1 MSHKVPDHH
10 DQAGAE
16 EYDETIY
23 ETIYESIYETYLEDD
38 LPPKTELVQ
47 GAQEPLHNNVGKSL
61 GLRSDRSLAAL
72 ETMISSTDP
81 TTKAM
86 GLDALRDSND
96 HDTRTKLSYAFQY
109 LNDTNMI
116 INDAAVQLLR
126 VTVEDDPLPLLQDAY
141 ETDPKEFHDA
151 VETITETIIFRSQ
164 KMTDASVSILSML
177 SQVHLD
183 LALFILTQ
191 MMKGFRQKN
200 SKNVEITSGTLKKLE
215 PYIDRAIDSSA
226 MVEFPGSLIKNIADS
241 LTFALKTKGLGI
253 KEIAEEYVLSLANII
268 PADLLLAEFT
278 KNKLTSVKGLT
289 STGQTPGPVS
299 RPITKQPL
307 RSQSQPKPPLHP
319 SSQRGSF
326 DVINDPEHSSTR
338 PVDSVAASVATAHEH
353 AVDGLVISQQ
363 SFGEYAAT
371 GSSRQSFSDRDD
383 SLTCTS
389 DGLSKMDGLKYV
401 YTPPNF
407 DPDTEDWISM
417 MYIPR
422 SILPGITDSSWQVRK
437 EALETTELLFNPFVS
452 HPQPSLTVAQC
463 ENRKNNKTV
472 AEEIL
477 MRINEVV
484 IGDQNLA
491 VIISALGA
499 LRIMLLY
506 LPSSYYNPHSK
517 REITESILQK
527 LKSRKPSLLTPC
539 YNIIDVILGRFLTL
553 EEFIELPILQ
563 NALPEVPRD
572 VIDKLPANCSFKM
585 FEDQLN
591 EHIKND
597 KRPIPPSKSALNT
610 YLYIEFCRLLQKQMS
625 LLLFL
630 LLGGVYKKAVLQNT
644 VPNTV
649 MEILRAYATAP
660 NIVIRLDLSE
670 GFQAM
675 LAGMGTLTP
684 LKTKDLNSPSFT
696 LPIKMD
702 SVAGLSNL
710 RYYPL
715 NFVAHLCRSFFCEH
729 SLHSLSFIKI
739 CIGTLMRDM
748 SSEVRSVSKEF
759 DGVLSV
765 FMSLHRSILNQK
777 TSTSSRGSSP
787 MRKATPQTPVTTKRQ
802 AQNIPKPSQV
812 SLNPIESD
820 VLDIESKKVIGIS
833 TSLGASDSGSGSV
846 PVNISNASNASQKGD
861 HVQSPE
867 KPKTPQSRGGKAGVR
882 SGTPGKMKTPV
893 RIAQNQ
899 PPQIIGT
906 AGKTKFIYYYAYDFP
921 AEVFRTCSFDSGTN
935 VKRVKIM
942 LRPPSFLLYKIG
954 PVCTSDDLVFVET
967 LNTPKYDFS
976 LVFQQTHTQES
987 REGTFYVL
995 KDEERIYS
1003 YIEPLVDQF
1012 SLIITKTFMTSSQ
1025 KKPVDKGQNLSATV
1039 ISIFRILGMLI
1050 MTCNNE
1056 TVLIKIL
1063 PVAGTILN
1071 TIYSKDLMLYN
1082 TTVSAYIYHILT
1094 FIPYHLILNPAKVI
1108 TAWKKLLTVSFDI
1121 HGLVPVYYTLFS
1133 VMAAICKELENEDGE
1148 LNVLNGQ
1155 HVLTLGEY
1163 LHEIVKFLHDKFDPI
1178 HSVAGFSLRITS
1190 ELFIHILELGAY
1202 LYGGCAALT
1211 GPSGLFVRV
1220 ASKLLAMLVYFL
1232 RNVNGLEQ
1240 MDPAF
1245 LGKVLDCEV
1254 IPTLKGLY
1262 SSGAF
1267 EAACMYSAI
1276 NCLKTIR
1283 DANSELAKY
1292 VQSVLTCCNKTDFPR
1307 LTVSTRVPKTCMQFD
1322 IEADRGK
1329 IHNCDFRKPTNLYN
1343 AIRDLSTKNQGIYDA
1358 LATQG
1363 LLSIQKYAVASDK
1376 SIHQPT
1382 KPMSEHRESKDQRNL
1397 IGGDLQHNASSDVHD
1412 GSVQDGWKHRYSSD
1426 EYASA
1431 ERMSTDGDRSLREK
1445 ATSSRPSS
1453 ARSRRSISHRDN
1465 SSIYDDDPDSGQ
1477 LQKNEKDKTYKSDT
1491 RTCQRVVSHHT
1502 LESAMKSH
1510 HSIQSSDNS
1519 VKHDD
1524 SSSIIIPTDRA
1535 SVTEGDSRERSTLK
1549 KATSTPLRKIASSMR
1564 NKSSTILQ
1572 MKMSNVPE
1580 FLQPYYKAPGFEIPL
1595 SKILGVLS
1603 EYESTLSAEKDSMV
1617 RSDLTVA
1624 MIQALSLYEEHTI
1637 DSTKISRKLLQSID
1651 EKVHTESNANAG
1663 DYYLLLM
1670 TELARTGTVLS
1681 VFEQAWSIGLINML
1695 GMTRRPITRSYAIQ
1709 ALNMC
1714 MNSHVILTATSVTKS
1729 YMGGSILKAL
1739 NGTSASYSITSPTA
1753 GIIATIKQETLNWIL
1768 SDMLPSIISFVA
1780 ESDTFYTFDNSAVL
1794 HQIWAQCEDLAAN
1807 SKSTAMRG
1815 TANEILNMLQ
1825 QVQAAC
1831 KEQEP
1836 KKPARLSKPNREEIL
1851 GRELAQ
1857 TINELEKSTRYNS
1870 KNTDDA
1876 IKRALSAERNRLNPP
1891 PQRNSVDAN
1900 TSSICSDEG
1909 FSTTAV
1915 YLGGISAAIHG
1926 QTSDKHQSRPQ
1937 EYIAAPATT
1946 SKPCIPRYS
1955 NSSRQSFDTDD
1966 GFGSVKK
1973 ASKSSGSV
1981 VRKDSVDSYMI
1992 DDLNE
1997 PSFRSV
2003 ANSSLLER
2011 HSEPLDSRS
2020 ISHSSRASL
2029 TQNYPGENLTSL
2041 STHGDSTMTKSSL
2054 AIILH
2059 NVYIPFSGRHEN
2071 RFSGACKLIC
2081 DSTSIISLLTPYI
2094 FERQA
2099 SISATDI
2106 RVVKHIINESMLN
2119 PDITAPMID
2128 LNGVDP
2134 NSLIPIRS
2142 VHFNEEDVHNGILA
2156 ILQQYKMEM
2165 SDTTKHSKESIQAFS
2180 SVSLLYSAL
2189 ALSNDFV
2196 TEGWRPSSS
2205 TIITVCKCIGTLSK
2219 YIRDLRDFKILVGP
2233 LLVRLTM
2240 QPSYQ
2245 EKLAIQRALDFL
2257 FERHQTIEEEYS
2269 KSPGKRIIRHFIQNY
2284 IEVFDDNGANI
2295 HLKYTVLKVITE
2307 YLEMMIEGVD
2317 DFSKVRPI
2325 LEPWLPSATT
2335 FFKLLCIE
2343 TFKRSCKI
2351 SDELVGKAF
2360 IDYVK
2365 TEFKEPSI
2373 TVEYIND
2380 ILEKKENFLAALC
2393 NLSGSKTVDA
2403 FRLFYRNYM
2412 DKLNSTDAALVS
2424 TWIESVLNGRTMRV
2438 DLKEATMVLDM
2449 FSPGTNEYVEYDII
2463 SINESMVDDTPGHD
2477 ISSKHITGPQQ
2488 TPTLTTSTKYTK
2500 DGVLSNDPLMDVYNI
2515 SPNKGQHSDMDAI
2528 IRDAEQVLGHSLQQ
2542 SLTARA
2548 VAESMRV
2555 QSKQHNAIE
2564 GDNDMVELFTRM
2576 GTLVTDVD
2584 VDLLDDKVTE
2594 ELRASKLYKN
2604 RNQQRDK
2611 EQDSVVAL
2619 ASETNTTRDPM
2630 PPVAP
2635 PIPATLSS
2643 YTVPSLSLDEVS
2655 SFNADTDKVPGSVK
2669 LDSDH
2674 MPNLPTGN
2682 IPNTAIDKISANPSP
2697 SKELSVIKPREF
2709 PSTDGFSNLAKSTE
2723 GLPLAAAGVVNQIDY
2738 KFKILDIIERL
2749 QSAARVSDSTVTEAT
2764 SYTLKSLADSMA
2776 GTITKTFDSE
2786 NMRKLID
2793 TMLYIK
2799 RQLTISLQDDI
2810 TMMLFITRIVSFL
2823 QNYLSNNSF
2832 RGLVQAREFND
2843 LKEIPPDLGKNK
2855 PSFYGDDIAFEAIKQ
2870 VQRSISSLSGTGI
2883 DPVRISMLT
2892 LLIEDCLTLMT
2903 LIIDSSSATHL
2914 IKALIHMFT
2923 VIYEE
2928 GLLVYKASEFP
2939 LLRPYYTTSH
2949 SIVHNVLNSLLDK
2962 LTQIVAHA
2970 PQDFSQDITKYHTE
2984 FLAKREVPQA
2994 ASPFSGTLFSI
3005 FLILSGSLS
3014 LYPNVNNKQQSS
3026 YSLTPGH
3033 SSCPSELTFLYP
3045 RSCIIT
3051 CIKRLTDDLDTTAR
3065 DTLSTV
3071 CGLEIVSQ
3079 LGSL

>member
-1 MSHKVPDHH
+1 MPDLRE
-10 DQAGAE
+10 QAGAE

-38 LPPKTELVQ
+38 LPPKTELASETQ
-47 GAQEPLHNNVGKSL
+47 GSLRSNAGKSL
-61 GLRSDRSLAAL
+61 ASRSDRSLAAL

-96 HDTRTKLSYAFQY
+96 HDTRTKLFFAFQC
-109 LNDTNMI
+109 LDDTNMI

-126 VTVEDDPLPLLQDAY
+126 ATVEDDPLPLLQDAY
-141 ETDPKEFHDA
+141 ETDTKEFHDA
-151 VETITETIIFRSQ
+151 VEYITETVIFRSQ
-164 KMTDASVSILSML
+164 KMTDVSVSILSML

-200 SKNVEITSGTLKKLE
+200 IKNVEITSGALKKLE
-215 PYIDRAIDSSA
+215 SYIDRAIDSSA
-226 MVEFPGSLIKNIADS
+226 LVEFPGALIKNIADS
-241 LTFALKTKGLGI
+241 LTVALKTKGLGI
-253 KEIAEEYVLSLANII
+253 KEVAEDYISSLTHII
-268 PADLLLAEFT
+268 PADLLLTEFT
-278 KNKLTSVKGLT
+278 KNKLTAVKGLT
-289 STGQTPGPVS
+289 STGHTPGPIS
-299 RPITKQPL
+299 RPATKPPL
-307 RSQSQPKPPLHP
+307 RSQSQPKHPPQPP
-319 SSQRGSF
+319 SHRGSF
-326 DVINDPEHSSTR
+326 EAVREPDNLSVRTT
-338 PVDSVAASVATAHEH
+338 DSVTASGALAHGH
-353 AVDGLVISQQ
+353 TVDELVTSQQSQQ
-363 SFGEYAAT
+363 SFGEYAA

-383 SLTCTS
+383 SLTHPS
-389 DGLSKMDGLKYV
+389 DSFSKVDGLKCV

-437 EALETTELLFNPFVS
+437 ETLETTELLFNPFLS
-452 HPQPSLTVAQC
+452 HPQPSLTIAQC

-477 MRINEVV
+477 MRVTEVIIGEQNIAVV
-484 IGDQNLA
+484 IA
-491 VIISALGA
+491 ALGA
-499 LRIMLLY
+499 LRIMLMY

-527 LKSRKPSLLTPC
+527 LKSRKPSLLAPC
-539 YNIIDVILGRFLTL
+539 YSIIDVILGRFLTL

-572 VIDKLPANCSFKM
+572 VIDKIPASCSFRV

-591 EHIKND
+591 EYIKND

-610 YLYIEFCRLLQKQMS
+610 YLYIEFCRLLQRQMTF
-625 LLLFL
+625 LLFL
-630 LLGGVYKKAVLQNT
+630 LLGGIYKKAVLQDV
-644 VPNTV
+644 VPSTV
-649 MEILRAYATAP
+649 MELLHAYATAP
-660 NIVIRLDLSE
+660 NTVIKLELSE

-675 LAGMGTLTP
+675 LAGMGAPTP
-684 LKTKDLNSPSFT
+684 LKTKDVSSPSFT
-696 LPIKMD
+696 L
-702 SVAGLSNL
+702 SVKTENIAGLSSL

-715 NFVAHLCRSFFCEH
+715 SFVAHLCRSFLCEP
-729 SLHSLSFIKI
+729 SLHTLSFIKI

-759 DGVLSV
+759 DCIFNV
-765 FMSLHRSILNQK
+765 FMAFHRSILKQK
-777 TSTSSRGSSP
+777 PGNTSRGSSP
-787 MRKATPQTPVTTKRQ
+787 ARKSGPRTQTAASATKEQ
-802 AQNIPKPSQV
+802 AQNLPKPAQISI
-812 SLNPIESD
+812 NPGESD
-820 VLDIESKKVIGIS
+820 IIDLEPKKTLAARASLDG
-833 TSLGASDSGSGSV
+833 SDSGPGRATA
-846 PVNISNASNASQKGD
+846 NASDAGNASQKNNSLP
-861 HVQSPE
+861 SPE
-867 KPKTPQSRGGKAGVR
+867 KPKTPQPRGGKTGVR

-893 RIAQNQ
+893 RGTQTQ

-954 PVCTSDDLVFVET
+954 PVCTSDDLAFVET

-976 LVFQQTHTQES
+976 LMLQPAHTQEP

-995 KDEERIYS
+995 GDGDKVYS

-1012 SLIITKTFMTSSQ
+1012 SLIITKTFMASSQ
-1025 KKPVDKGQNLSATV
+1025 KKPVDKGQSLAATV
-1039 ISIFRILGMLI
+1039 VSIFRILGMLI

-1056 TVLIKIL
+1056 SLLIKIL

-1071 TIYSKDLMLYN
+1071 TIYSKDLALYN

-1094 FIPYHLILNPAKVI
+1094 FVPYRLTVNPAKVI

-1121 HGLVPVYYTLFS
+1121 HGLVPVYYTLFAI
-1133 VMAAICKELENEDGE
+1133 MAAICKELENEDGE
-1148 LNVLNGQ
+1148 LNIRNGQ
-1155 HVLTLGEY
+1155 YILTLGEY
-1163 LHEIVKFLHDKFDPI
+1163 LHEIVKFLHDKFDPV
-1178 HSVAGFSLRITS
+1178 HSAAGFSLRITS
-1190 ELFIHILELGAY
+1190 ELFIHVIELGAY
-1202 LYGGCAALT
+1202 LYGGCIALT
-1211 GPSGLFVRV
+1211 GPSGHLVRV
-1220 ASKLLAMLVYFL
+1220 SSKLLAMLVYFL

-1245 LGKVLDCEV
+1245 LSKVLDCEV

-1276 NCLKTIR
+1276 NCLRTIR
-1283 DANSELAKY
+1283 DADSELAKY

-1307 LTVSTRVPKTCMQFD
+1307 LTLSTRAPKTCMQLD

-1329 IHNCDFRKPTNLYN
+1329 MHNYDFRKPTNLYN
-1343 AIRDLSTKNQGIYDA
+1343 AIRDLSTKNPGIYDA
-1358 LATQG
+1358 LSTQG
-1363 LLSIQKYAVASDK
+1363 LVSIQKYAVASDR
-1376 SIHQPT
+1376 SLHQPA
-1382 KPMSEHRESKDQRNL
+1382 KPVNEHRESKDQRTFT
-1397 IGGDLQHNASSDVHD
+1397 GGDIQHNVSPGTHD
-1412 GSVQDGWKHRYSSD
+1412 GSIQDGWKHRHSGD
-1426 EYASA
+1426 ECTSV
-1431 ERMSTDGDRSLREK
+1431 ERMSMNGDRSLREK
-1445 ATSSRPSS
+1445 ANSSRPSS

-1465 SSIYDDDPDSGQ
+1465 SSMYDDDQETSQ
-1477 LQKNEKDKTYKSDT
+1477 MHKHEKDKGGKSDARARQ
-1491 RTCQRVVSHHT
+1491 RTASHHSM
-1502 LESAMKSH
+1502 ESTMKSH
-1510 HSIQSSDNS
+1510 HSIESSDGS
-1519 VKHDD
+1519 LRQED
-1524 SSSIIIPTDRA
+1524 SSSIAVPADRT
-1535 SVTEGDSRERSTLK
+1535 SVIEGDNRERSALK

-1572 MKMSNVPE
+1572 MKLSNVPD

-1595 SKILGVLS
+1595 TKILGVLS
-1603 EYESTLSAEKDSMV
+1603 EYESALSAEKDSMM

-1624 MIQALSLYEEHTI
+1624 MIQALSLYEEHSI

-1768 SDMLPSIISFVA
+1768 SDMLPTIISFVA
-1780 ESDTFYTFDNSAVL
+1780 ESEVFYTFDSSAVL
-1794 HQIWAQCEDLAAN
+1794 HQIWTQCEDLAAN

-1815 TANEILNMLQ
+1815 TANEILHMLQ

-1851 GRELAQ
+1851 GKELAQ
-1857 TINELEKSTRYNS
+1857 TINELEKSTRYNT

-1876 IKRALSAERNRLNPP
+1876 IKRALSAERNRLHPP
-1891 PQRNSVDAN
+1891 PQRSSADAN
-1900 TSSICSDEG
+1900 TSSICSEEG
-1909 FSTTAV
+1909 FSTTAI
-1915 YLGGISAAIHG
+1915 YLGGLSAAVHDTAPDSTQG
-1926 QTSDKHQSRPQ
+1926 APQ
-1937 EYIAAPATT
+1937 KFASNHPST
-1946 SKPCIPRYS
+1946 SKPTIPRHS
-1955 NSSRQSFDTDD
+1955 NSSRQSFDVDD
-1966 GFGSVKK
+1966 GFGSVKRPAK
-1973 ASKSSGSV
+1973 GGPA
-1981 VRKDSVDSYMI
+1981 RKESTDSYMV

-2020 ISHSSRASL
+2020 ISHSSR
-2029 TQNYPGENLTSL
+2029 TSL
-2041 STHGDSTMTKSSL
+2041 SQNHHGESLNSLSAHGDSTMTKSSL

-2081 DSTSIISLLTPYI
+2081 DSASIISLLTPYI

-2106 RVVKHIINESMLN
+2106 RVVRHIINESMLN

-2142 VHFNEEDVHNGILA
+2142 VHFNEEDLHNGILA
-2156 ILQQYKMEM
+2156 ILTQYKMEM
-2165 SDTTKHSKESIQAFS
+2165 GNTAKYSKESIQAFS

-2196 TEGWRPSSS
+2196 TEGWRPSPS
-2205 TIITVCKCIGTLSK
+2205 TIITVCKCIGTLSR

-2245 EKLAIQRALDFL
+2245 EKLAVQRALDLL
-2257 FERHQTIEEEYS
+2257 FERHQAIEEEYL
-2269 KSPGKRIIRHFIQNY
+2269 KTPGKRIIRHFIQNY
-2284 IEVFDDNGANI
+2284 IEIFDDNGANI
-2295 HLKYTVLKVITE
+2295 HLKYTALKVITE
-2307 YLEMMIEGVD
+2307 YLEMMIEGID

-2325 LEPWLPSATT
+2325 LEPWLPSVAT
-2335 FFKLLCIE
+2335 FFKRLCIE
-2343 TFKRSCKI
+2343 TFKRACRV
-2351 SDELVGKAF
+2351 SDELAGKAF
-2360 IDYVK
+2360 IDYIK
-2365 TEFKEPSI
+2365 TEFKDPSI
-2373 TVEYIND
+2373 TVEYINN
-2380 ILEKKENFLAALC
+2380 ILETKESFLMALC

-2403 FRLFYRNYM
+2403 FRLFYRNSM
-2412 DKLNSTDAALVS
+2412 EKLSSVDAALVS
-2424 TWIESVLNGRTMRV
+2424 TWVESVLGGKTTRV
-2438 DLKEATMVLDM
+2438 DVKEATMIADV

-2477 ISSKHITGPQQ
+2477 ISSKHIAGLQQ
-2488 TPTLTTSTKYTK
+2488 TPTLTTSTVHTK
-2500 DGVLSNDPLMDVYNI
+2500 DNALSNDPLVDAYSS
-2515 SPNKGQHSDMDAI
+2515 SPHKGQRNDMDAL

-2542 SLTARA
+2542 SLSARA

-2555 QSKQHNAIE
+2555 QPKQQNAIE

-2584 VDLLDDKVTE
+2584 VDLLDDKVAE
-2594 ELRASKLYKN
+2594 ELRSSRLYKN
-2604 RNQQRDK
+2604 RSQQRDK
-2611 EQDSVVAL
+2611 EQDSMAM
-2619 ASETNTTRDPM
+2619 APTANSAHDPPPSTA
-2630 PPVAP
+2630 PPV
-2635 PIPATLSS
+2635 PAALSS

-2655 SFNADTDKVPGSVK
+2655 SFNADTDKAPGVVK
-2669 LDSDH
+2669 PQDGRSSNLIVGNTPHSD
-2674 MPNLPTGN
+2674 TE
-2682 IPNTAIDKISANPSP
+2682 KSSANPSP
-2697 SKELSVIKPREF
+2697 SKELSVVKLREF
-2709 PSTDGFSNLAKSTE
+2709 SPTDKFAGLAKSTE
-2723 GLPLAAAGVVNQIDY
+2723 GLPLAVAGVADQIDY
-2738 KFKILDIIERL
+2738 KLKTMDTIERL
-2749 QSAARVSDSTVTEAT
+2749 QSAARVSDSTLTEAM
-2764 SYTLKSLADSMA
+2764 SFTLKSLTDSMT

-2786 NMRKLID
+2786 NMRKLVD

-2799 RQLTISLQDDI
+2799 RQLTISLHDDT

-2823 QNYLSNNSF
+2823 QNYLSNSSF
-2832 RGLVQAREFND
+2832 RGLVQAREFQE
-2843 LKEIPPDLGKNK
+2843 LKDIPVDLGKK
-2855 PSFYGDDIAFEAIKQ
+2855 QPSFYGDDIAFEAIKQ
-2870 VQRSISSLSGTGI
+2870 VQRSISSLSGTGV
-2883 DPVRISMLT
+2883 DPVRVSMFT

-2903 LIIDSSSATHL
+2903 LIIDNSSATHL

-2949 SIVHNVLNSLLDK
+2949 SIVQNILNSLLDK

-2970 PQDFSQDITKYHTE
+2970 PQDFSQDITRYHAK
-2984 FLAKREVPQA
+2984 FLAKQEVPQA
-2994 ASPFSGTLFSI
+2994 ASAFSGTLFSI

-3014 LYPNVNNKQQSS
+3014 LYPNINNKQQSS
-3026 YSLTPGH
+3026 YSLTSGH

-3051 CIKRLTDDLDTTAR
+3051 CIKRLTDDLDTAAR